1 MSKDEVDKSVL
12 KLEETSP
19 QMGGGD
25 YNTERYLIFVQ
36 QYY

>member
-12 KLEETSP
+12 KLEETCP
-19 QMGGGD
+19 QMGGGG
-25 YNTERYLIFVQ
+25 YNTERYLIFAE